1 MHKLYLG
8 LDIGSYSIKGVVIDN
23 KNNII
28 VSHTQNIELNM
39 MESFHKLLSYIKVNL
54 DLNNN
59 YIANYTITGSGKN
72 IIKNIFTTGLV
83 KNEIDCTKEGVLC
96 INPNTEAI
104 IEISNSDSKLITI
117 KEGKLNNY
125 KISNACDLCN
135 GYFLE
140 SLSKKLNTSIEE
152 MGHLASLSQRNIN
165 LKNNCNIL
173 LEDEIIKKISRGY
186 DKKDIFFSLFNI
198 IVKDYIEYFKGIKEI
213 NNNIIFVGGLS
224 KCNYLITEFTKVL
237 NKNIMVDKNSSY
249 VTALGAAI
257 YAKNN
262 KKQVSFDFNTKNTAM
277 KTKIE
282 VCNKCPVN
290 CEIVSMYIGDELVDS
305 FGYNCEKGKINI
317 GKSNYDKSKVN

>member
-1 MHKLYLG
+1 MIFFAFLRALQVYL
-8 LDIGSYSIKGVVIDN
+8 
-23 KNNII
+23 
-28 VSHTQNIELNM
+28 
-39 MESFHKLLSYIKVNL
+39 
-54 DLNNN
+54 
-59 YIANYTITGSGKN
+59 
-72 IIKNIFTTGLV
+72 
-83 KNEIDCTKEGVLC
+83 
-96 INPNTEAI
+96 
-104 IEISNSDSKLITI
+104 
-117 KEGKLNNY
+117 
-125 KISNACDLCN
+125 
-135 GYFLE
+135 
-140 SLSKKLNTSIEE
+140 
-152 MGHLASLSQRNIN
+152 LASFPYGSTPLVGWTDSGVSIARN
-165 LKNNCNIL
+165 LAL
-173 LEDEIIKKISRGY
+173 IS
-186 DKKDIFFSLFNI
+186 SLFNI

-262 KKQVSFDFNTKNTAM
+262 KKQVSFDLNTKNTAM

-282 VCNKCPVN
+282 ICNKCPVN